1 MTVIDVVVMP
11 ADDAVASGK
20 YDYSRLPEAIRVQAI
35 TAEGTIVQGLR
46 SAVQRVIEA
55 GQVLMWA
62 KETLPHGE
70 YLLWV
75 QQACG
80 LKPRYAQQLIKA
92 AEWSN
97 AQHVAHLN
105 GVADTATLF
114 LLSADATPEDVREW
128 FMERAAAG
136 DVPTRAE
143 VAERKRQAAGKPAAP
158 RPVELRALAL
168 VRKAQLSDAE
178 AALSLARSITTVNEA
193 QVRKEIGLRELPKG
207 KVLNGNAADFHRRP
221 DGINWDRIPHTGRVD
236 VVLVNP
242 TTNPTPADEQLTL
255 NGDSEILSREAA
267 SQRLGVKP
275 RTLQT
280 KLVPSKNPN
289 GFIRNGYR
297 ATRAGRGL
305 FRLEPV
311 ISIPTPSDPHA

>member
-1 MTVIDVVVMP
+1 MTEVELVSVEVVSRVVDSDPGFDYRMI
-11 ADDAVASGK
+11 ASQEDREWAESAAGFITFGLGQAVVKVLEAGNLLMEAK
-20 YDYSRLPEAIRVQAI
+20 QRLPY
-35 TAEGTIVQGLR
+35 
-46 SAVQRVIEA
+46 
-55 GQVLMWA
+55 
-62 KETLPHGE
+62 GE
-70 YLLWV
+70 YLPWV

-105 GVADTATLF
+105 GVADIATLF
-114 LLSADATPEDVREW
+114 LLSADATPEDVRAW
-128 FMERAAAG
+128 FMARAAAG

-193 QVRKEIGLRELPKG
+193 QVREEVGLRELPKG

-221 DGINWDRIPHTGRVD
+221 DGINWDRIPHAGRVD
-236 VVLVNP
+236 VAQVVAVEK
-242 TTNPTPADEQLTL
+242 TPSGDEQFTL
-255 NGDSEILSREAA
+255 SGGSETLSRDAA
-267 SQRLGVKP
+267 AQLLGVKP
-275 RTLQT
+275 STLQQMF
-280 KLVPSKNPN
+280 VPSRNPN
-289 GFIRNGYR
+289 GFARNGYLV
-297 ATRAGRGL
+297 TRAGRNM
-305 FRLEPV
+305 FNVKP
-311 ISIPTPSDPHA
+311 IS

>member
-62 KETLPHGE
+62 KETFPHGE
-70 YLLWV
+70 YLPWV

-80 LKPRYAQQLIKA
+80 LSRSHASQLIKA
-92 AEWSN
+92 AQWANVRHIE
-97 AQHVAHLN
+97 HLD
-105 GVADTATLF
+105 GIADTRALF

-143 VAERKRQAAGKPAAP
+143 VAERKRQAAGKPPAP
-158 RPVELRALAL
+158 RPVELQALAL
-168 VRKAQLSDAE
+168 VRKGQLSDAE
-178 AALSLARSITTVNEA
+178 AALSLARSITTVSEA
-193 QVRKEIGLRELPKG
+193 QVLEEVGLRELPKG
-207 KVLNGNAADFHRRP
+207 KVLNGCAADYHRRS
-221 DGINWDRIPHTGRVD
+221 DGISWDRIPHAGRVD
-236 VVLVNP
+236 VAPVP
-242 TTNPTPADEQLTL
+242 PAADPAVITEQLTI
-255 NGDSEILSREAA
+255 GGGAEILSREAA
-267 SQRLGVKP
+267 ARRLGMTP
-275 RTLQT
+275 ATLQT
-280 KLVPSKNPN
+280 KLVPSKNPD
-289 GFIRNGYR
+289 GLVRNGYR

-311 ISIPTPSDPHA
+311 TPTPAHS